1 MWLVKDVEKREK
13 NGMCTKAIHSALNIY
28 NEEKLNSESK
38 STKKIEHF
46 TSKQNLQ

>member
-28 NEEKLNSESK
+28 NEEKLSSELA
-38 STKKIEHF
+38 STTKIEHF
-46 TSKQNLQ
+46 TSNQNLQ

>member
-28 NEEKLNSESK
+28 NEAKLNSELE
-38 STKKIEHF
+38 STKKIEYF